1 MRDGNLFVIEG
12 AGDGV
17 GKTTQ
22 FEMTRDHL
30 REDGHSTITHH
41 FPSYGTPQGRLV
53 EMYLQGLLGD
63 KESLSPYVINA
74 LYALD
79 RKITFEKK
87 LQQPYE
93 NGELIL
99 LDRYTTSSL
108 IYQSA
113 LMEDEEKKKEF
124 IDYVTNLEYKEMALP
139 EPNNVIFLD
148 APYELIAELRAR
160 RASNE
165 GIANDIHEKDQEFMK
180 KVYDSAQFVADYL
193 GFDRVRCDDGWQMRK
208 REDIHEEVY
217 EKIKTKIR

>member
-1 MRDGNLFVIEG
+1 MKDGNLFVIEG

-124 IDYVTNLEYKEMALP
+124 VDYVTNLEYKEMALP

-148 APYELIAELRAR
+148 APYELIAELRAK

-193 GFDRVRCDDGWQMRK
+193 NFDRVRCYDGWQMRK

>member
-1 MRDGNLFVIEG
+1 MKDGNLFVIEG

-124 IDYVTNLEYKEMALP
+124 IDYVTNLEYKEMTLP